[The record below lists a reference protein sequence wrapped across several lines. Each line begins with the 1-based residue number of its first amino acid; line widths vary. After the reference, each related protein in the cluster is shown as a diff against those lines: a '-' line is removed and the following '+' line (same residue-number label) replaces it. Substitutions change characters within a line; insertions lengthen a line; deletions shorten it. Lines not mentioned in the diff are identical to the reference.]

1 MLGWVPPMKISRI
14 SSPHQPGSTG
24 KVPSVGAIG
33 GKKFAEKLGAARA
46 EGVARGALSTGKSEK
61 SSAAVHVSD
70 IGADLKAGKL
80 TPEAA
85 IDKVIERV
93 LDRQVGRKAGIAIR
107 AKLGAALRESLAD
120 DPLLAAKVR
129 ALGQE

>member
-1 MLGWVPPMKISRI
+1 MKISRT
-14 SSPHQPGSTG
+14 SSPHQPGSLN
-24 KVPSVGAIG
+24 KPASVGGISDN
-33 GKKFAEKLGAARA
+33 KFAAKLGTVKA
-46 EGVARGALSTGKSEK
+46 EGVSKGTPVTVPSENVRKAL
-61 SSAAVHVSD
+61 HVSD

-80 TPEAA
+80 TPQAA

-93 LDRQVGRKAGIAIR
+93 LDRQVGRKAGTAIR
-107 AKLGAALRESLAD
+107 EKLAAALRESLAD

>member
-1 MLGWVPPMKISRI
+1 MKISRT
-14 SSPHQPGSTG
+14 SSPHQPGSLG
-24 KVPSVGAIG
+24 KPQSVSGTS
-33 GKKFAEKLGAARA
+33 GKKFAAKLGAVKA
-46 EGVARGALSTGKSEK
+46 EGASKGTPATVQSEK
-61 SSAAVHVSD
+61 ARKAPHVSD

-80 TPEAA
+80 TPQAA

-93 LDRQVGRKAGIAIR
+93 LDRQVGRNQGAAIR
-107 AKLGAALRESLAD
+107 EKLGAALRESLVD

>member
-1 MLGWVPPMKISRI
+1 MKISRT
-14 SSPHQPGSTG
+14 SSPPQPGSLG
-24 KVPSVGAIG
+24 KPARVGG
-33 GKKFAEKLGAARA
+33 TSGKEFAAKLGAVKA
-46 EGVARGALSTGKSEK
+46 EGVSKGTPATVQSEK
-61 SSAAVHVSD
+61 ARKVLHVSD

-80 TPEAA
+80 TPQAA

-93 LDRQVGRKAGIAIR
+93 LDRQVGSKAGTAIR
-107 AKLGAALRESLAD
+107 EKLSAALRESLAD

>member
-1 MLGWVPPMKISRI
+1 MK
-14 SSPHQPGSTG
+14 
-24 KVPSVGAIG
+24 
-33 GKKFAEKLGAARA
+33 A
-46 EGVARGALSTGKSEK
+46 EGISKGTPVTVQSENVRKAL
-61 SSAAVHVSD
+61 HVSD

-80 TPEAA
+80 TPQAA

-93 LDRQVGRKAGIAIR
+93 LDRQVGRKAGTAIR
-107 AKLGAALRESLAD
+107 EKLAAALRESLAD